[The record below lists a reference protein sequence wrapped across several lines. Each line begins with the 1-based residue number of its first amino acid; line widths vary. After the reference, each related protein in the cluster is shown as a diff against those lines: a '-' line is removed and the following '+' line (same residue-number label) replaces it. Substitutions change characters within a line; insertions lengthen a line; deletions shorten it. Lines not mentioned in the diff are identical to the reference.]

1 MTIEAIALLI
11 LAAQGATTTDGG
23 PACNRDKADQGIQH
37 DLNMCAHAAFREAD
51 DALNRQWE
59 RTAAYMRQLD
69 TQLPPIEDG
78 RASYFDTLLASQ
90 RAWLAYRDSHCA
102 SEGYLARGGSMEPM
116 LVSYCLAELTTERTE
131 QLRQLAEYP
140 E

>member
-1 MTIEAIALLI
+1 MSFETIALLI
-11 LAAQGATTTDGG
+11 LAAQGTAPSDEEIRCDQ
-23 PACNRDKADQGIQH
+23 AQADRGIQS
-37 DLNMCAHAAFREAD
+37 DLNICAHAEFREAD
-51 DALNRQWE
+51 AALNRQWE
-59 RTAAYMRQLD
+59 KTALHMKQLD
-69 TQLPPIEDG
+69 AEPFPIDDG

-102 SEGYLARGGSMEPM
+102 NQGYLARGGSMEPM
-116 LVSYCLAELTTERTE
+116 LVSMCLAELTRERTE